1 MVGDRAG
8 DMDGMDALTLFD
20 ELPFANRLGIEMES
34 AADGE
39 AVGTLELEEH
49 HSSVPW
55 KTVAHGGVTYS
66 LADTVGGAAVF
77 SLNRKPTPTV
87 DMRIDYLSPGTDLL
101 RAEAEV
107 VRDGGS
113 VAVVSVDVTDGDGEI
128 VADARGVYKT
138 GGGDGET
145 TWGDSDRVVG
155 ESEETE

>member
-1 MVGDRAG
+1 
-8 DMDGMDALTLFD
+8 MDDFEAEELFSQ
-20 ELPFANRLGIEMES
+20 LPFVERLGIEMES
-34 AADGE
+34 AGDGR
-39 AVGTLELEEH
+39 AVGTLELEDG

-66 LADTVGGAAVF
+66 LADTVGGAAVY
-77 SLNRKPTPTV
+77 SLHPKPTPTI
-87 DMRIDYLSPGTDLL
+87 DMRIDYLAPGTDRL

-113 VAVVSVDVTDGDGEI
+113 VAVVSVDVTDDDGEA

-145 TWGDSDRVVG
+145 TWTDV
-155 ESEETE
+155 EEE